1 MLSTRNSMF
10 CMGIAVMGQEID
22 QAAAIM
28 VERTAKNDRGVSCR
42 SQPTLRRC
50 AAPYAEADGFPSLK
64 LDVLIA
70 DRDIS
75 AVRAAPMIHM
85 RRQ

>member
-1 MLSTRNSMF
+1 
-10 CMGIAVMGQEID
+10 MGIAVMGQEID

>member
-1 MLSTRNSMF
+1 MLSTRNSIG
-10 CMGIAVMGQEID
+10 CMGIVMMGQEID

-42 SQPTLRRC
+42 FQPTLRRR
-50 AAPYAEADGFPSLK
+50 ASPYAEADEFLSLE
-64 LDVLIA
+64 LDALSA
-70 DRDIS
+70 ERDIS

-85 RRQ
+85 RRR